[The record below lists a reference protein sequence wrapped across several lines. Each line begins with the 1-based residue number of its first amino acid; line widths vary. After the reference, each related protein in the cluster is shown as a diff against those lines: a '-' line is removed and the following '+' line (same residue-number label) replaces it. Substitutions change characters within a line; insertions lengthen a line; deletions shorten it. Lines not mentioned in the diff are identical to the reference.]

1 MDKREGQ
8 AIGAKAHGL
17 PESQCPDR
25 VHQDEDIEV
34 RVMMAHGWYT
44 GHDVCTCE
52 VLMGGANINATMA
65 LDK

>member
-25 VHQDEDIEV
+25 VHVDEDIEV
-34 RVMMAHGWYT
+34 RVMMAHGWRT
-44 GHDVCTCE
+44 GHDMCTCE
-52 VLMGGANINATMA
+52 VLMGGTNINATVA